1 MSNRSEI
8 RNPLTDVVI
17 PRAVRLAQTPGIGSH
32 VSGANMNGGGVHGS
46 PQGYGGI
53 GQSVS
58 GAATSSG
65 SGSNTDTPTQPAGDG
80 SAGNPIRTVNAFM
93 LGVDALNGTAYL
105 VVQGIDRGLTF

>member
-1 MSNRSEI
+1 MANLSQI

-32 VSGANMNGGGVHGS
+32 VSGANMNGGGAHGS

-58 GAATSSG
+58 GAAISSG
-65 SGSNTDTPTQPAGDG
+65 SGNNTGATTQPAGDG
-80 SAGNPIRTVNAFM
+80 SAGNPIRTVNVMFWGM
-93 LGVDALNGTAYL
+93 DNWGESLWG
-105 VVQGIDRGLTF
+105 